1 MKMENTLE
9 KPSGGMYQKP
19 ITSMLFDMTVLF
31 SNIYPKESK
40 LPIKMKT
47 DFIMDVQKLSLWN
60 CYKMQRLTRGK

>member
-9 KPSGGMYQKP
+9 KPPGGMYQKP

-40 LPIKMKT
+40 QPIKMKP
-47 DFIMDVQKLSLWN
+47 DIK
-60 CYKMQRLTRGK
+60 